1 MMLEDDQV
9 LAATPAELEDLMVE
23 LLGAEA
29 VQDGKVSLS
38 TQDPIS
44 VEDLFKKM
52 DTTRA
57 GSVMVQGFLEVSME
71 PFRG

>member
-57 GSVMVQGFLEVSME
+57 GSVMVQGFLEVSMVL
-71 PFRG
+71 FRG